1 MFAGPRGEEIV
12 YESRE
17 SDKLT
22 RALTSVR
29 FKSFLRI
36 SDRSPHIT
44 GGGKPYG
51 NAGRQAGT
59 KFKRN
64 VVTSDVRNVFLM
76 LKKRSCTFYQTV
88 YT

>member
-1 MFAGPRGEEIV
+1 M

-29 FKSFLRI
+29 FKSFLRFLN
-36 SDRSPHIT
+36 RSARIT

-51 NAGRQAGT
+51 NAGRQADT
-59 KFKRN
+59 KFKR
-64 VVTSDVRNVFLM
+64 DI
-76 LKKRSCTFYQTV
+76 
-88 YT
+88 